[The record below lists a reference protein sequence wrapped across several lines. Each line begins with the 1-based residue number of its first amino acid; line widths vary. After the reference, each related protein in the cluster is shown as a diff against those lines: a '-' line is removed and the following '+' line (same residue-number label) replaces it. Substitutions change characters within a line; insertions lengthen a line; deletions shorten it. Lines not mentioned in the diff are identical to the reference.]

1 MNHKNQEYVITA
13 AKTHLAQT
21 KVVSVASL
29 QPLHCRKPVFQTPIN
44 MLPLW
49 DFAIFILLL
58 HGCLAKKMTFWGLIS
73 THFISIHAEEC
84 KQSEVAMS
92 SLQTVST

>member
-1 MNHKNQEYVITA
+1 
-13 AKTHLAQT
+13 
-21 KVVSVASL
+21 
-29 QPLHCRKPVFQTPIN
+29 

-58 HGCLAKKMTFWGLIS
+58 HGCLAKKMKFWGFIS

-84 KQSEVAMS
+84 KQSKVAMS
-92 SLQTVST
+92 